1 MPTRRNKRSTPA
13 KPPRH
18 EVISLR
24 LNQERL
30 EVLERYRRAFA
41 DELGRDVSL
50 SEAAFLALEDR
61 APDMDRTAARVALLN
76 TPTDSLARIR
86 RRWES
91 QHALSAVEWDVLA
104 MYARI
109 GSDEERHQA
118 PIAAVP
124 SRESYVALLDAFEAV
139 YAHRTEPASR
149 HTWVYFGNLEG
160 FLTADTLSAT
170 NAEQRDQA
178 VLAQITRRRA
188 LLQPLDRWERPGN
201 IGQCLSVAVQEEG
214 VDSTTLDQL
223 LARHWPVLW
232 RLAARGHWIR
242 HDRRPVRLPDS
253 IGEHARQALGL
264 PPAMSADDLT
274 VSFMPTAGTEFTT
287 RIDWGSRRFG
297 LDITGYPELVEFHA
311 MLEANGDRA
320 WIGRQYV
327 TTVHD
332 DGSGARTVSA
342 TRRQMHF
349 VLSATEWTALRDLF
363 RRAWQSPEL
372 QRRLQEL
379 QLEYGEQG

>member
-1 MPTRRNKRSTPA
+1 MPTKKKKTKTPRN
-13 KPPRH
+13 

-24 LNQERL
+24 LNQDRVEL
-30 EVLERYRRAFA
+30 LERYRRAFV

-61 APDMDRTAARVALLN
+61 APGMDRTAARVALLK
-76 TPTDSLARIR
+76 TPTESLARIR
-86 RRWES
+86 KRWEA

-104 MYARI
+104 TYVRI
-109 GSDEERHQA
+109 GADEERQHT

-124 SRESYVALLDAFEAV
+124 SRESYVAVLDAFEAV
-139 YAHRTEPASR
+139 YAHRLEPASR

-170 NAEQRDQA
+170 DAGQRDRT
-178 VLAQITRRRA
+178 VLAQIARRRA

-201 IGQCLSVAVQEEG
+201 IGHCLWVAVQEEG

-242 HDRRPVRLPDS
+242 HDRRPVRLS
-253 IGEHARQALGL
+253 ESAGEDARQALGL
-264 PPAMSADDLT
+264 PAAMSADDLT
-274 VSFMPTAGTEFTT
+274 VSFMPAGGTEFST
-287 RIDWGSRRFG
+287 RIEWGSRRFG
-297 LDITGYPELVEFHA
+297 LDITGYPELIEFHA
-311 MLEANGDRA
+311 MLEADGDGT

-327 TTVHD
+327 TTVND
-332 DGSGARTVSA
+332 DGSGARTVLA
-342 TRRQMHF
+342 ARRQMHF
-349 VLSATEWTALRDLF
+349 STTAAEWTALRDLF
-363 RRAWQSPEL
+363 RRAWQSPDL
-372 QRRLQEL
+372 QRRVQEL

>member
-1 MPTRRNKRSTPA
+1 
-13 KPPRH
+13 
-18 EVISLR
+18 VISLR
-24 LNQERL
+24 LNQERVEL
-30 EVLERYRRAFA
+30 LERYRRAFA
-41 DELGRDVSL
+41 DELSRDVSL

-61 APDMDRTAARVALLN
+61 APDMDRTAARVELLK
-76 TPTDSLARIR
+76 TPSESLARIR

-104 MYARI
+104 TYVRI
-109 GSDEERHQA
+109 GADEERHHA
-118 PIAAVP
+118 PFAAVP
-124 SRESYVALLDAFEAV
+124 SRESYVAVLDAFEAV
-139 YAHRTEPASR
+139 YAHRLEPASR

-160 FLTADTLSAT
+160 FLTADTLSPT
-170 NAEQRDQA
+170 DTEQRDQA
-178 VLAQITRRRA
+178 VLAQIARRRA
-188 LLQPLDRWERPGN
+188 LLEPLDRWERPGN
-201 IGQCLSVAVQEEG
+201 VGQCFSVAVQEEG
-214 VDSTTLDQL
+214 VDSTMLDRL

-242 HDRRPVRLPDS
+242 HDRRPVRDS
-253 IGEHARQALGL
+253 IGDDARQALGL
-264 PPAMSADDLT
+264 PPAMSAEDLT

-287 RIDWGSRRFG
+287 RIEWGSRRFG

-311 MLEANGDRA
+311 MLDTGGDRP

-342 TRRQMHF
+342 ARRQLRF
-349 VLSATEWTALRDLF
+349 SVTATEWTALRDLF

-372 QRRLQEL
+372 QGRLQVL